1 MHLDPKDSKDM
12 LESLESPDR
21 LVLLVLVAPLDL
33 LASLAKTVTMEDLA
47 SPEIEDPLE
56 LRVHVVSPE
65 PLDFPE

>member
-21 LVLLVLVAPLDL
+21 LVPLVLVAPLDL
-33 LASLAKTVTMEDLA
+33 LASLARMVTMEDLA
-47 SPEIEDPLE
+47 SLEIEELLV
-56 LRVHVVSPE
+56 LRVPVVSPE